1 MVLMGRDKGGVT
13 HTMILWVAGTL
24 ITLFVFIV
32 IIWPWLLSVWYGSC
46 WSDARSDL
54 RGFGR
59 EIEGAIRSPY
69 SALDY
74 RLSIGSCIAGV
85 VFINGR
91 DDPNIPKFVTKRCEG
106 YDGYKSYMILI
117 PEEYPKTLKSKDVP
131 ESLKDKLEKLKDS
144 ISVWGAI
151 ELWINDKLG
160 RIPSSYCY
168 EFEHDFTTDERS
180 IKSIPEGF
188 YEGWLNEN
196 NWNTG
201 SEPYCLRV
209 SYRETTGGGYNYH
222 ITQETCPAK
231 APEGEEG

>member
-1 MVLMGRDKGGVT
+1 MVLMSRDKGGVT

-24 ITLFVFIV
+24 ITLFVFI
-32 IIWPWLLSVWYGSC
+32 IIVWPWLLSVWYGSC

-91 DDPNIPKFVTKRCEG
+91 DDINFSGLIKEECED
-106 YDGYKSYMILI
+106 YSGYKSYMIVI
-117 PEEYPKTLKSKDVP
+117 PEEYPKTLTSKKVP
-131 ESLKDKLEKLKDS
+131 ESLEDYVERLKDS
-144 ISVWGAI
+144 MSVWGKI
-151 ELWINDKLG
+151 KLWINDKLG

-168 EFEHDFTTDERS
+168 EFEHDFTMDS

-188 YEGWLNEN
+188 YGGWLNKN

-201 SEPYCLRV
+201 GEPYCLEV
-209 SYRETTGGGYNYH
+209 SYRGTTGEGYNYQ
-222 ITQETCPAK
+222 IKPDTCPAK